1 VKNNQWKVMYKFK
14 TYTLLLKRC

>member
-1 VKNNQWKVMYKFK
+1 MKNNQWKVMYKFK